1 MCYNTAVKKDAIAK
15 YKNKENENKYTSSG
29 FERIPIYLQIKSYL

>member
-1 MCYNTAVKKDAIAK
+1 VKKDAIAK